1 MLANEDFQRISFLPL
16 IETKGDDN
24 WFTRVP
30 TIMIDDAE
38 ESEKNGGGIRIPD
51 PCHVQ
56 LHAIP
61 RTRLINRALGGD
73 VS

>member
-1 MLANEDFQRISFLPL
+1 
-16 IETKGDDN
+16 
-24 WFTRVP
+24 
-30 TIMIDDAE
+30 MIDDAE
-38 ESEKNGGGIRIPD
+38 ESEKNEEGTRIPD

>member
-61 RTRLINRALGGD
+61 RTRLIGGD

>member
-38 ESEKNGGGIRIPD
+38 ESENNGGGRAD
-51 PCHVQ
+51 SGS
-56 LHAIP
+56 LP
-61 RTRLINRALGGD
+61 RSIARDSAYSVN
-73 VS
+73 